1 MSTDQ
6 APLLPAGFED
16 FEPFLDWALPR
27 QTERSDKKVRSTYE
41 EIKALYDFGM
51 QDDHLGKALRHCDQ
65 FPLGD
70 LPPDVARLFQ
80 ITLSIAEVRPN
91 VELYGQVRSP
101 LAYDAALP
109 CRLPPTP
116 DYDELR

>member
-1 MSTDQ
+1 MTTDRTS
-6 APLLPAGFED
+6 LLPAGFEA

-27 QTERSDKKVRSTYE
+27 QTERSDKKIRSTYE

-51 QDDHLGKALRHCDQ
+51 RDDHLATALRHCDQ
-65 FPLGD
+65 FPLSD
-70 LPPDVARLFQ
+70 LPPDTARLFQ

-101 LAYDAALP
+101 LACDAALP
-109 CRLPPTP
+109 SRLPPTP
-116 DYDELR
+116 DYDRL